1 MKPVSGVQRLPV
13 VWGSCELYGEGVG
26 AMKKVSG
33 GWYKEGVVGNKKMWE
48 AWDVWLLCRGCM

>member
-33 GWYKEGVVGNKKMWE
+33 CWYKEGVVGNKKMWE
-48 AWDVWLLCRGCM
+48 AWDV